1 MSPDVID
8 RWWSPNDE
16 AASSAGI
23 GSSHV
28 TRSGLPLAA
37 HRDVIRSTHLQRSAP
52 SPPSVIIYTIP
63 ASRRVTIRM
72 ALDHRRACRR
82 PQPLKGRRNAT
93 RLPAETLDLCC
104 RASSGCRCST
114 YVTRLT
120 TKPLHADRAHMHTS
134 SDHPSSDGFGRRSIP
149 PAKLLRIS
157 SSRSSGCASGCV
169 VERSA

>member
-16 AASSAGI
+16 ATASAGI

-52 SPPSVIIYTIP
+52 PPSVIIYTIP
-63 ASRRVTIRM
+63 ASRRV
-72 ALDHRRACRR
+72 ASRRHPDGLRPPACMR
-82 PQPLKGRRNAT
+82 PQPLKGRLNAT

-104 RASSGCRCST
+104 RASSSCCST

-120 TKPLHADRAHMHTS
+120 TKPLHADRAHMHHQTIIIRRIIRRIS
-134 SDHPSSDGFGRRSIP
+134 STYSIP
-149 PAKLLRIS
+149 PCKTSENIFVTFVRV
-157 SSRSSGCASGCV
+157 R
-169 VERSA
+169 